1 MKLRNLFI
9 GAAVG
14 AIAILG
20 AANVV
25 AGWDT
30 EKCDNE
36 YKDCTANC
44 QEGSVEYGTC
54 IINCQ
59 TCRDECYEDLKKR

>member
-1 MKLRNLFI
+1 MI
-9 GAAVG
+9 GAVAGVMVTL
-14 AIAILG
+14 A

-36 YKDCTANC
+36 YKDCRANC
-44 QEGSVEYGTC
+44 QEGSVEKPTC
-54 IINCQ
+54 IVNCQ

>member
-1 MKLRNLFI
+1 MRNRKRLI
-9 GAAVG
+9 AGVVAAIS
-14 AIAILG
+14 IA
-20 AANVV
+20 AATIAY

-36 YKDCTANC
+36 YKKCTANC
-44 QEGSVEYGTC
+44 QEGSVEYGNC

-59 TCRDECYEDLKKR
+59 TCRDECYEGLKKR